1 MFERSFFMGR
11 DNKQGSTNNS
21 RSLPQTPKRQKIQ
34 PGDMKE
40 EMAREFEELSN
51 FKPKR
56 ERMIPNERKRK

>member
-1 MFERSFFMGR
+1 MGR
-11 DNKQGSTNNS
+11 DNKQGSSNNS

-34 PGDMKE
+34 PGDMME

-51 FKPKR
+51 FKPMR

>member
-1 MFERSFFMGR
+1 MGR

-21 RSLPQTPKRQKIQ
+21 HSLPQTPKRQKIQ
-34 PGDMKE
+34 PRDMKE

-51 FKPKR
+51 LKPMR